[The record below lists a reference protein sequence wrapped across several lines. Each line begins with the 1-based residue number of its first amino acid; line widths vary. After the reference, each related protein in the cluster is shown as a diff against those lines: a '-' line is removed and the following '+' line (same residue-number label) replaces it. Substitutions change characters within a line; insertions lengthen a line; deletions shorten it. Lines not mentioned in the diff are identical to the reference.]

1 MVKNCIRGDR
11 MNKLSEK
18 KYSRLKLIALMASA
32 SAIAIVG
39 SANAQ
44 EAKPTEQSDTVVV
57 KGVRGSQ
64 LRAVSAKKNAIA
76 QVEAISAEDIGKLP
90 DVTIA
95 DSLQRVPGV
104 QIRRD
109 AGEGSTVNLRGLAQ
123 TVTLFN
129 GEQYLSA
136 GNIGQAQA
144 NFLDVPSQLMSGVLV
159 YKSTDPRTPLA
170 GISGTIDLKTRRPF
184 QFDQGLTLTGGADGT
199 KGKYSDGNDFA
210 VNGLANWRNDKV
222 GFLAAAAYSD
232 NTLGDNYSGYGGGV
246 FSENDWGA
254 GKANNYIAPHGF
266 EVYNR
271 QIQRKRLGAS
281 AAFEAKLG
289 EGFTLTAE
297 GFYTKLEEHN
307 RSVGLN
313 ISNRWDGAVF
323 SSWVTPTASTST
335 GLKDANGTPWVN
347 VSQYDINAQWLNSF
361 TVNRTNNSE
370 AKNYNLELKYDK
382 GGNFTA
388 ETRFIKA
395 SANRLSMNGQ
405 VQGDLSNWQIDP
417 NDPNRFTLFRN
428 SADRTRG
435 PFYSAAIAANFAGQY
450 SNNVVGSLGG
460 RYINPN
466 PLGMGSNA
474 QLHVNF
480 GGKSPVFSGWDK
492 VLTTPGGLGAG
503 KTTADY
509 MKNLDSYRVAA
520 FSSEGNNDASTDMD
534 IARADGHYRFDN
546 PLFGF
551 IKKVDGGVRYSNRDT
566 SITQFHL
573 FSNFYAGTGIQMSGA
588 PVPASGCLAQWK
600 AIDVVMNQAQCSA
613 GEWVTD
619 PISGQQVFQGYTVN
633 QPTPLNKYNNVQF
646 INNLGGGVA
655 SGIPGFWAV
664 DPHDFDDIVAFQE
677 KVFGK
682 SVRVIIPGQSYD
694 VRLSEK
700 SAYGA
705 AEFEKGIV
713 SGNFGVHVIQTTLTA
728 RQNLT
733 GATLAY
739 GDTNADIGDYV
750 DTNTYTDVLPS
761 LNVNVD
767 LKNNMKLRFA
777 ASKTMQPLD
786 LGNYGGGVT
795 INTVDDPLN
804 NRRIVSGASAS
815 GNIHLD
821 PWRSSDF
828 DASWEWYLGK
838 ATMVHAAAFYIN
850 IDSFVVNGQIL
861 SAPGQFKNSDG
872 SPAAAVPISLP
883 VQGDGGK
890 VSGLELGTRIAFK
903 DLNVPVM
910 LSNFGI
916 DTNYTYSPSSQRD
929 KALDGKKLPFND
941 NSKHQYNLVGW
952 YQTDKVQLRLAYN
965 YRSERLNNVV
975 TMTGNSRVP
984 IYADATNF
992 VDFNATYNVND
1003 KVSVY
1008 FNASNLTG
1016 EIETYNYTFSKD
1028 SKQFAFQNEFER
1040 RLTLGVRAK
1049 W

>member
-1 MVKNCIRGDR
+1 
-11 MNKLSEK
+11 MNKLSK
-18 KYSRLKLIALMASA
+18 NKITNLKLFALMASVSTIAIAGVA
-32 SAIAIVG
+32 SAQEVSVG
-39 SANAQ
+39 
-44 EAKPTEQSDTVVV
+44 EQSETVVV

-64 LRAVSAKKNAIA
+64 LRSVSAKKMAIA

-136 GNIGQAQA
+136 GSIGQAQA
-144 NFLDVPSQLMSGVLV
+144 NFLDVPSQLMNGVLV

-184 QFDQGLTLTGGADGT
+184 QFAEGFVLTGGADGT
-199 KGKYSDGNDFA
+199 KGKYSDGNDFS

-222 GFLAAAAYSD
+222 GVMLSGAYSD

-246 FSENDWGA
+246 YSENDWGA
-254 GKANNYIAPHGF
+254 GKSTNYISPHGF

-271 QIQRKRLGAS
+271 QIQRKRLGIS
-281 AAFEAKLG
+281 GAFEAKLG
-289 EGFTLTAE
+289 EGFTLVAE

-307 RSVGLN
+307 RAVGLN

-323 SSWVTPTASTST
+323 SSWLNPTASTPT
-335 GLKDANGTPWVN
+335 GLSDSGGTPWVN

-370 AKNYNLELKYDK
+370 AKNFNLELKYDK

-395 SANRLSMNGQ
+395 KANRLSMNGQ

-428 SADRTRG
+428 AADRTRG
-435 PFYSAAIAANFAGQY
+435 PFYPSSIAANFAGQY
-450 SNNVVGSLGG
+450 SNSIVGSLGG

-466 PLGMGSNA
+466 PFGMGSNA
-474 QLHVNF
+474 QLHVDF
-480 GGKSPVFSGWDK
+480 SGSSPVFSGWDK
-492 VLTTPGGLGAG
+492 VLTTAGGLGAG

-509 MKNLDSYRVAA
+509 MANLDSYRVAA

-534 IARADGHYRFDN
+534 IAKADGHYHFDN

-551 IKKVDGGVRYSNRDT
+551 IKKIDGGVRYSNRDT
-566 SITQFHL
+566 SIAQFHL
-573 FSNFYAGTGIQMSGA
+573 FSNFYAGTGIQVSGDA
-588 PVPASGCLAQWK
+588 VPANGCLAQWK
-600 AIDVVMNQAQCSA
+600 AIDVTMNQSQCSA
-613 GEWVTD
+613 GEMVPDPVT
-619 PISGQQVFQGYTVN
+619 GALVFQGYTVN
-633 QPTPLNKYNNVQF
+633 QPTPLNKYNDVKF
-646 INNLGGGVA
+646 ITGLGGGVA

-664 DPHDFDDIVAFQE
+664 DPKNFDDIVAFQE

-682 SVRVIIPGQSYD
+682 STRVIIPGQSYD

-700 SAYGA
+700 SAYAA
-705 AEFEKGIV
+705 AEFEKGNV
-713 SGNFGVHVIQTTLTA
+713 SGNFGVHIIQTTLTA

-750 DTNTYTDVLPS
+750 DSNTYTDVLPS
-761 LNVNVD
+761 LNVNID
-767 LKNNMKLRFA
+767 LRDNMKLRFA

-838 ATMVHAAAFYIN
+838 ATMVHAAAFYID
-850 IDSFVVNGQIL
+850 IASFVTGGQIL

-872 SPAAAVPISLP
+872 SPAASVPIFLP
-883 VQGDGGK
+883 VQGEGGK

-903 DLNVPVM
+903 DLNVPNY

-916 DTNYTYSPSSQRD
+916 DTNYTYSPSSQLDRG
-929 KALDGKKLPFND
+929 LDGKKLPFND

-952 YQTDKVQLRLAYN
+952 YQTDKIQLRLAYN

-975 TMTGNSRVP
+975 TMVGNSRVP

-1003 KVSVY
+1003 KVSIY
-1008 FNASNLTG
+1008 LNASNVTG
-1016 EIETYNYTFSKD
+1016 EIETYNYKFSNS

>member
-1 MVKNCIRGDR
+1 

-222 GFLAAAAYSD
+222 GFMAAAAYSD

-450 SNNVVGSLGG
+450 SNNVVGSQGG

-903 DLNVPVM
+903 DLNVPAM
-910 LSNFGI
+910 LSNFGV